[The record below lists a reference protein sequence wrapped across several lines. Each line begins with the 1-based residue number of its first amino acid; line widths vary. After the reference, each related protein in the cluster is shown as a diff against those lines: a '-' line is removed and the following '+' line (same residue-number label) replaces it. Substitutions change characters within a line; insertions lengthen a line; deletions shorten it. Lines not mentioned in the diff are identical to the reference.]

1 MKLPGAAW
9 VALIAFATTWLS
21 TYFPDANW
29 LPATIAVLGGLAKML
44 ELWLA
49 PKEPEPPA
57 GVARSVAPGEPAPE
71 QPSAM
76 VRFLFG

>member
-29 LPATIAVLGGLAKML
+29 LPVVIAVLGGLAKML
-44 ELWLA
+44 ELWLR
-49 PKEPEPPA
+49 KEPEPPA
-57 GVARSVAPGEPAPE
+57 GVARSVAPDEPAR
-71 QPSAM
+71 SNTI